1 MALEKVYDYF
11 HNYDNRNSNCT
22 KLVSHY
28 SPGNATQNI
37 GWLSTKI
44 YS

>member
-1 MALEKVYDYF
+1 MKNTVISIIMIIAIVIAL
-11 HNYDNRNSNCT
+11 SWLAT
-22 KLVSHY
+22 IP
-28 SPGNATQNI
+28 PGNATQNI